1 MSRTEVSLKVIPAP
15 AAGTRTV
22 LEMQGA
28 VPAFKGTGGRD
39 LVCGHCGQVLVE
51 GIGSDA
57 VIKNIVIKCPK
68 CQKYNE
74 IPQLSLADVKQKIVV
89 NLETAMGVKDFKIT
103 YAKLERDTWKINIEY
118 NEKMGNLDIA
128 KSGMF
133 TLDAITGEVLEFK
146 RDYSRGF

>member
-1 MSRTEVSLKVIPAP
+1 MSRTEISLKVIPAP
-15 AAGTRTV
+15 TAGTRTA

-28 VPAFKGTGGRD
+28 FPAFRGTGGTD
-39 LVCGHCGQVLVE
+39 LVCGHCKQVLVE

-74 IPQLSLADVKQKIVV
+74 MPQLSLSDIKQKIVV
-89 NLETAMGVKDFKIT
+89 HLETALGVKDFKIT
-103 YAKLERDTWKINIEY
+103 YAKLEGDRWKINIEY

-133 TLDAITGEVLEFK
+133 ALDAITGEVLEFK

>member
-1 MSRTEVSLKVIPAP
+1 MSHTEIMLKVIPAP
-15 AAGTRTV
+15 AQGTRTV

-28 VPAFKGTGGRD
+28 PPALKGTGKTD

-51 GIGSDA
+51 GIGNDA
-57 VIKNIVIKCPK
+57 IIKNIVIKCPK

-74 IPQLSLADVKQKIVV
+74 IPQLSLADIRQKIVV
-89 NLETAMGVKDFKIT
+89 NLETALGVKDFKIT
-103 YAKLERDTWKINIEY
+103 YAKLEGDKWKINIEY